1 MNQEKRKKNWKASK
15 QKTSFCHWFM
25 SGFVSYMGFLFF
37 SFFFAWNERIKSTQE
52 QQWKESCPGDCPNRK
67 KQNKKDSG
75 CCVSMSDIC
84 FLFWLFSSCPGQ
96 KKKIMDFFS
105 VEFWI
110 LEALRCC
117 CSFFGNK
124 KKLISCLCHQHSD
137 DDDEFFSLMLLLLF
151 VFIECFLFGGVRLVV
166 VDGRYFLSTWTKK
179 KSTFSSLVK
188 VVWFSHTH
196 TPGQ

>member
-1 MNQEKRKKNWKASK
+1 MSLIYVWFRKLY
-15 QKTSFCHWFM
+15 
-25 SGFVSYMGFLFF
+25 GI
-37 SFFFAWNERIKSTQE
+37 SFFFFFFRLERKDKINARTTMKRIMSRRLSQ
-52 QQWKESCPGDCPNRK
+52 PK
-67 KQNKKDSG
+67 KTKQKR
-75 CCVSMSDIC
+75 
-84 FLFWLFSSCPGQ
+84 FWLLCVNVRYLFFFLTVFSSCPGQ

-166 VDGRYFLSTWTKK
+166 VDGRYFLST
-179 KSTFSSLVK
+179 
-188 VVWFSHTH
+188 
-196 TPGQ
+196 